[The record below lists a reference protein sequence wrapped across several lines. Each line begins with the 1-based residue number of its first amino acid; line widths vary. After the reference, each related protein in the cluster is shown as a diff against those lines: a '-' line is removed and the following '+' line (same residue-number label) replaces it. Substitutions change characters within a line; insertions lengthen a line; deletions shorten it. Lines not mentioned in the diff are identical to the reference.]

1 MARHVGKHGARHSLW
16 GGVAVFVVV
25 ALTGFLLSTNVRV
38 NRTADVTS
46 DTADLVEQGVD
57 EANQLQQDVS
67 DLTEQVANLTD
78 ALKAD
83 GSGATRRQD
92 KDSSNVDS
100 SLMLPALSGSG
111 VTVTLDDSPLWENA
125 VNNNGTTANI
135 NDYVIHQQD
144 VESVVNAL
152 WAGGADA
159 LMIMDQRVLFNSA
172 VICSGNVL
180 SLHGKKYSPPFTISA
195 IGDPQRLRAALNDSE
210 AITILKQYVTAFGIG
225 YKVENAEDLQFP
237 ATAALLQQLKYATVD
252 TSKTPDDTPTRQGE
266 TAGTTAAHRRPLISR
281 PCRTCSPS
289 PRTMP
294 HEWWQTRPMPVGQ
307 GPVVRQYAAR
317 LRPSGA

>member
-16 GGVAVFVVV
+16 GGVAVFVVI

-38 NRTADVTS
+38 NRTVAVTN

-57 EANQLQQDVS
+57 EVNQLQQDVS

-83 GSGATRRQD
+83 GTDSTQNQG

-125 VNNNGTTANI
+125 VNN

-252 TSKTPDDTPTRQGE
+252 TSKTTDE
-266 TAGTTAAHRRPLISR
+266 
-281 PCRTCSPS
+281 
-289 PRTMP
+289 
-294 HEWWQTRPMPVGQ
+294 EQTQ
-307 GPVVRQYAAR
+307 Q
-317 LRPSGA
+317 

>member
-16 GGVAVFVVV
+16 GGVAVFVVI

-38 NRTADVTS
+38 NRTVAVTN

-83 GSGATRRQD
+83 GTDSTQNQG

-135 NDYVIHQQD
+135 N
-144 VESVVNAL
+144 
-152 WAGGADA
+152 
-159 LMIMDQRVLFNSA
+159 
-172 VICSGNVL
+172 L
-180 SLHGKKYSPPFTISA
+180 SLIHI
-195 IGDPQRLRAALNDSE
+195 
-210 AITILKQYVTAFGIG
+210 
-225 YKVENAEDLQFP
+225 
-237 ATAALLQQLKYATVD
+237 
-252 TSKTPDDTPTRQGE
+252 
-266 TAGTTAAHRRPLISR
+266 
-281 PCRTCSPS
+281 
-289 PRTMP
+289 
-294 HEWWQTRPMPVGQ
+294 
-307 GPVVRQYAAR
+307 
-317 LRPSGA
+317 

>member
-1 MARHVGKHGARHSLW
+1 MATLESGDQSRQEDGKFMARHIGKHGARRSLW

-92 KDSSNVDS
+92 KNSSNVDS
-100 SLMLPALSGSG
+100 SLMLPALNGSG

-252 TSKTPDDTPTRQGE
+252 TSKTTDE
-266 TAGTTAAHRRPLISR
+266 
-281 PCRTCSPS
+281 
-289 PRTMP
+289 
-294 HEWWQTRPMPVGQ
+294 EQTQ
-307 GPVVRQYAAR
+307 Q
-317 LRPSGA
+317 

>member
-46 DTADLVEQGVD
+46 DTAGLVEQGVD

-92 KDSSNVDS
+92 KNSSNVDS

-210 AITILKQYVTAFGIG
+210 AITILKQYVTAWLQGG
-225 YKVENAEDLQFP
+225 ECRGPSVPRYRRLAAAVEICHGRYVKD
-237 ATAALLQQLKYATVD
+237 
-252 TSKTPDDTPTRQGE
+252 
-266 TAGTTAAHRRPLISR
+266 HR
-281 PCRTCSPS
+281 
-289 PRTMP
+289 
-294 HEWWQTRPMPVGQ
+294 
-307 GPVVRQYAAR
+307 
-317 LRPSGA
+317 

>member
-83 GSGATRRQD
+83 GSGATRRQG

-252 TSKTPDDTPTRQGE
+252 TSKTTDE
-266 TAGTTAAHRRPLISR
+266 
-281 PCRTCSPS
+281 
-289 PRTMP
+289 
-294 HEWWQTRPMPVGQ
+294 EQTQ
-307 GPVVRQYAAR
+307 Q
-317 LRPSGA
+317 

>member
-1 MARHVGKHGARHSLW
+1 MATLESGDQSRQEDGKFMARHIGKHGARHSLW

-46 DTADLVEQGVD
+46 DTAGLVEQGVD

-83 GSGATRRQD
+83 GSGATRRQG

-100 SLMLPALSGSG
+100 SLMLPALSG
-111 VTVTLDDSPLWENA
+111 
-125 VNNNGTTANI
+125 NNNGTTANI

-252 TSKTPDDTPTRQGE
+252 TSKTTDE
-266 TAGTTAAHRRPLISR
+266 
-281 PCRTCSPS
+281 
-289 PRTMP
+289 
-294 HEWWQTRPMPVGQ
+294 EQTQ
-307 GPVVRQYAAR
+307 Q
-317 LRPSGA
+317 

>member
-16 GGVAVFVVV
+16 GGVAVFVVI

-38 NRTADVTS
+38 NRTVAATN

-67 DLTEQVANLTD
+67 DLTKQVANLTD

-83 GSGATRRQD
+83 GTDGTDSTQNQG

-100 SLMLPALSGSG
+100 SLMLPALSGS
-111 VTVTLDDSPLWENA
+111 A

-252 TSKTPDDTPTRQGE
+252 TSKTTDE
-266 TAGTTAAHRRPLISR
+266 
-281 PCRTCSPS
+281 
-289 PRTMP
+289 
-294 HEWWQTRPMPVGQ
+294 EQTQ
-307 GPVVRQYAAR
+307 Q
-317 LRPSGA
+317 

>member
-16 GGVAVFVVV
+16 GGVAVFVVI

-38 NRTADVTS
+38 NRTVAATN

-67 DLTEQVANLTD
+67 D
-78 ALKAD
+78 
-83 GSGATRRQD
+83 
-92 KDSSNVDS
+92 
-100 SLMLPALSGSG
+100 SG

-252 TSKTPDDTPTRQGE
+252 TSKTTDE
-266 TAGTTAAHRRPLISR
+266 
-281 PCRTCSPS
+281 
-289 PRTMP
+289 
-294 HEWWQTRPMPVGQ
+294 EQTQ
-307 GPVVRQYAAR
+307 Q
-317 LRPSGA
+317 

>member
-16 GGVAVFVVV
+16 GGVAVFVVI

-38 NRTADVTS
+38 NRTVAVTN

-57 EANQLQQDVS
+57 EVNQLQQDVS

-83 GSGATRRQD
+83 GTDSTQNQG

-159 LMIMDQRVLFNSA
+159 LMIMDQRVLF
-172 VICSGNVL
+172 NVL

-252 TSKTPDDTPTRQGE
+252 TSKTTDE
-266 TAGTTAAHRRPLISR
+266 
-281 PCRTCSPS
+281 
-289 PRTMP
+289 
-294 HEWWQTRPMPVGQ
+294 EQTQ
-307 GPVVRQYAAR
+307 Q
-317 LRPSGA
+317 

>member
-1 MARHVGKHGARHSLW
+1 VATLESGDQSRQEDGKFMARHIGKHGARRSLW

-46 DTADLVEQGVD
+46 DTAGLVEQGVD

-83 GSGATRRQD
+83 GSGATRRQG

-252 TSKTPDDTPTRQGE
+252 TSKTTDE
-266 TAGTTAAHRRPLISR
+266 
-281 PCRTCSPS
+281 
-289 PRTMP
+289 
-294 HEWWQTRPMPVGQ
+294 EQTQ
-307 GPVVRQYAAR
+307 Q
-317 LRPSGA
+317 

>member
-1 MARHVGKHGARHSLW
+1 MATLESGDQSRQEDGKFMARHIGKHGARRSLW

-83 GSGATRRQD
+83 GSGVTRRQD

-252 TSKTPDDTPTRQGE
+252 TSKTTDE
-266 TAGTTAAHRRPLISR
+266 
-281 PCRTCSPS
+281 
-289 PRTMP
+289 
-294 HEWWQTRPMPVGQ
+294 EQTQ
-307 GPVVRQYAAR
+307 Q
-317 LRPSGA
+317 